1 VEGAREEGE
10 IVELMGAESAR
21 LSVEKLNLWS
31 EFYA

>member
-21 LSVEKLNLWS
+21 LSVEKLNS
-31 EFYA
+31 VV